1 MRRGRDDG
9 RRDRVPYVG
18 SAAIHVVAIALAFW
32 TTAAEP
38 PPLTNPLTFQI
49 DIVSPPATAPEPEP
63 EPPAPEED
71 LVVEQP
77 DPQPAEPEEPPP
89 VVDDKPEP
97 EEVET
102 PPPETKPTP
111 PPETEPAEEK
121 PAADSAGAKASGEDL
136 QVRMEGLQRDY
147 PEYYRNIIR
156 QINRCFRWSGGG
168 RGWEAEL
175 YFVIHRDGTV
185 SDLDITRESGN
196 IRFDV
201 AASEAVGDCAGRG
214 RFGPLPEDFAWDQ
227 LPVLFTFRPPG
238 G

>member
-1 MRRGRDDG
+1 MKPARGDG
-9 RRDRVPYVG
+9 RKDRVPYVG
-18 SAAIHVVAIALAFW
+18 SAGIHAVAIALALW

-49 DIVSPPATAPEPEP
+49 DIVSPPPTTPEPAE

-77 DPQPAEPEEPPP
+77 EPELPEPEEPPP
-89 VVDDKPEP
+89 VVEEKPKP
-97 EEVET
+97 KEVET

-111 PPETEPAEEK
+111 PPETEPAEKK
-121 PAADSAGAKASGEDL
+121 PAADSAGERVSGEDL

-147 PEYYRNIIR
+147 PRYYENIIR
-156 QINRCFRWSGGG
+156 QINRCFRWQG
-168 RGWEAEL
+168 RSGWEAQL

-185 SDLDITRESGN
+185 SDLDIRRESGN

-227 LPVLFTFRPPG
+227 LPVLFTFRPRG
-238 G
+238 